1 MEFFKNQ
8 INNPLFIFFSDDIK
22 WCKSRFRGK
31 DIVFS
36 ENNSPIIDFTMMSK
50 SDHNVIIQSAFSW
63 WASWLNKNKN
73 KIVTVPP
80 DCELFG
86 PKGPKETKDYFPSGV
101 TRISPE

>member
-1 MEFFKNQ
+1 
-8 INNPLFIFFSDDIK
+8 
-22 WCKSRFRGK
+22 
-31 DIVFS
+31 
-36 ENNSPIIDFTMMSK
+36 MMSK